1 MKRIITVA
9 LALCVAATL
18 FAQTSAQD
26 YLSRYKLLIGK
37 VGLDGLGVETLVNK
51 WEADYPDDVDMLCAK
66 YNYYLT
72 KCQKSEV
79 VAKSQDRYLGAAP
92 VLSLKDSTGTDVHYF
107 TEVFFDDE
115 MYGTASQALDKAIR
129 LRPDDINL
137 RFAKIT
143 SLLSYEKESPDMATQ
158 ALRSLIDYNGSS
170 HPNWKM
176 GEEPFT
182 DEDFRASI
190 MDYCFAFFRIA
201 SPASFESFKSI
212 SEKMLS
218 YNPKDTEFLNNLGSY
233 YLAYKKDYK
242 TAQKYYAKTLKLDPD
257 NYGAIRNGV
266 ILARKT
272 GNTKL
277 EKKYLQ
283 QLMRVSP
290 DEMEKSSAKIRL
302 EAMK

>member
-9 LALCVAATL
+9 LSLGIAATL

-26 YLSRYKLLIGK
+26 YLSRYNLLVGK

-79 VAKSQDRYLGAAP
+79 VAKSQERYLGANP
-92 VLSLKDSTGTDVHYF
+92 ILTLKDSTGTDVRYF
-107 TEVFFDDE
+107 TETFFEDE
-115 MYGTASQALDKAIR
+115 MFGVASQALDKAIR

-143 SLLSYEKESPDMATQ
+143 SLLAYEKESPDMATQ
-158 ALRSLIDYNGSS
+158 ALRSLIDYHGNT
-170 HPNWKM
+170 HPSWKM
-176 GEEPFT
+176 GEEVFT
-182 DEDFRASI
+182 DDDFRAA
-190 MDYCFAFFRIA
+190 MMEYCYTLFRIA
-201 SPASFESFKSI
+201 SPAAFESFKSI
-212 SEKMLS
+212 SEKMLT
-218 YNPKDTEFLNNLGSY
+218 YNPKDTEFINNLGSY

-283 QLMRVSP
+283 QLMRVST
-290 DEMEKSSAKIRL
+290 DEVEKASAKIRL